1 MFCCPIKTIS
11 YTFAGTRGAWS
22 SPICKFNISPRKE
35 SSLFLWVASSR
46 KPSQPI
52 DCGSSVI
59 NPIPMEDSRI
69 KVPSTQFSK
78 THNYKVMGPNQS
90 YEVVLRK
97 IEFYL
102 GENRHSN
109 LSGISLLY

>member
-1 MFCCPIKTIS
+1 M
-11 YTFAGTRGAWS
+11 
-22 SPICKFNISPRKE
+22 
-35 SSLFLWVASSR
+35 
-46 KPSQPI
+46 
-52 DCGSSVI
+52 

-78 THNYKVMGPNQS
+78 THNYKVISPNQS

>member
-1 MFCCPIKTIS
+1 
-11 YTFAGTRGAWS
+11 
-22 SPICKFNISPRKE
+22 
-35 SSLFLWVASSR
+35 
-46 KPSQPI
+46 
-52 DCGSSVI
+52 
-59 NPIPMEDSRI
+59 MEDSRI